1 MLSDRDSISEVEK
14 ARRGDRRAFD
24 GLVRSYSGFAFA
36 LAICT
41 LGDEEEAMDAVQ
53 DAFVKAWTGIR
64 KLRDPASF
72 PSWLASIVR
81 RASVD
86 RTRRRPYEIQ
96 AGERVEDLPD
106 SRRPPPSADGGGLLE
121 CAMASLRERDRALL
135 SLVYLGELSHAEAGG
150 ILGLPEASVRV
161 HLLRARRRLR
171 SILEGR
177 EDELL
182 QQVR

>member
-1 MLSDRDSISEVEK
+1 M
-14 ARRGDRRAFD
+14 AR
-24 GLVRSYSGFAFA
+24 
-36 LAICT
+36 
-41 LGDEEEAMDAVQ
+41 
-53 DAFVKAWTGIR
+53 
-64 KLRDPASF
+64 
-72 PSWLASIVR
+72 
-81 RASVD
+81 
-86 RTRRRPYEIQ
+86 
-96 AGERVEDLPD
+96 
-106 SRRPPPSADGGGLLE
+106 
-121 CAMASLRERDRALL
+121 LRERDRALL